1 MSDLLVR
8 LEANRN
14 AFLETVQPITD
25 EIANRLVPGN
35 QKWRVRD
42 VLAHLAA
49 SEEGMLTMVQIMVA
63 KGGYQFR
70 PYNRDELN
78 EQRVAER
85 AERPLGEIVAEWQR
99 ARDKMIET
107 LRSLTDE
114 QLAYRGSD
122 GGSNWGEFTT
132 RDIFEIAIRHTDI
145 HLADLRRALAEA

>member
-1 MSDLLVR
+1 MYDLINR
-8 LEANRN
+8 LEANRE
-14 AFLETVQPITD
+14 AFLETARSITA
-25 EIANRLVPGN
+25 ETANRPVPGN

-49 SEEGMLTMVQIMVA
+49 SEVGMLTMIQIMVA
-63 KGGYQFR
+63 KGGYHFR

-85 AERPLGEIVAEWQR
+85 VDRPLEEIVAEWQQ

-107 LRSLTDE
+107 LRTLTDE
-114 QLAYRGSD
+114 QLAYQGSD

-132 RDIFEIAIRHTDI
+132 RDIFETAIRHTEL
-145 HLADLRRALAEA
+145 HLNDLRRALAEA